1 MSIAAAP
8 DPARPEGADTFAWV
22 SPAHDRRQLAHP
34 REPEIA
40 SRDRKFV
47 ARLQSRRIYSLPY
60 RRSIAQVIGF
70 RSKAAMTWCA
80 ATEAVLGEHHRPA
93 ANVAVPVRVRQLGGN
108 VVWLRPRSR
117 DRAAL
122 EFLNL
127 GHHLPPAELTG
138 PVRRAA
144 IFGANIGLLL
154 ADLASRYP
162 QARLLGV
169 EADHDNAILARRNLA
184 RLGDRCTVEEAAVWH
199 RDETLTVDWVPDAW
213 GQMVAERDGPDS
225 RDSPGAGGGTHHIRA
240 VEAGN
245 LLTRFAAPLPVDYL
259 LVNIESAWYEM
270 LQHGQW
276 TENVRCIKVEIQDH
290 YDEAVPLLEALGYRA
305 RLQRVG
311 WGAFAIGIRP
321 AP

>member
-1 MSIAAAP
+1 M
-8 DPARPEGADTFAWV
+8 
-22 SPAHDRRQLAHP
+22 
-34 REPEIA
+34 
-40 SRDRKFV
+40 
-47 ARLQSRRIYSLPY
+47 ARLRSRRIYALPY
-60 RRSIAQVIGF
+60 RRSIGQVSGF
-70 RSKAAMTWCA
+70 RSKAAMTWSA

-93 ANVAVPVRVRQLGGN
+93 ANVAVPVRARQLGGN

-127 GHHLPPAELTG
+127 GYHLPPAELTG

-184 RLGDRCTVEEAAVWH
+184 RLGGRCTVEEAAVWH

-225 RDSPGAGGGTHHIRA
+225 RDSLGAGGGTHRIRA

-276 TENVRCIKVEIQDH
+276 TESVRCIKVEIQDH

-321 AP
+321 AR